1 MKQTIFTLLLI
12 TSIGLISCRKTNND
26 PNIKQ
31 YDDIQIQN
39 YIKNNGL
46 TGMKRDTS
54 HGDTSG
60 IYYEILSQGSTVGQ
74 TPLDYPDSIAFVL
87 TVKTFDGKY
96 VNQDSLNLAHYDGVV
111 GNIAFSTSIMG
122 FTKGLQ
128 SAIHDLVKYRGTRAR
143 ILVPS
148 RVAYGVNGAG
158 SGSSSNVNNRIA
170 GNQCIDYYV
179 NVINSLPKYQDYLI
193 NEFMQKSGLTG
204 FTRIN
209 SGRGAGMY
217 VKITT
222 PGSGVG
228 DVYDYNLAST
238 FTANYTG
245 KYLNGAIFGSTAT
258 DNTAGGIDA
267 TTLSSFAP
275 TDGLRPGV
283 EEALKGQTAGAAV
296 SMIMPSRLGY
306 GKAGNG
312 TIGPDACLYFE
323 FTIGTVTN
331 P

>member
-1 MKQTIFTLLLI
+1 MKQKIFTLLLI
-12 TSIGLISCRKTNND
+12 TSIGLLSCRKTNND

-39 YIKNNGL
+39 YIKANGL

-60 IYYEILSQGSTVGQ
+60 IYYEILSQGSTAGIK
-74 TPLDYPDSIAFVL
+74 PLDYSDSVAFVL
-87 TVKTFDGKY
+87 SVKTFDGKF
-96 VNQDSLNLAHYDGVV
+96 VNQDTLNLAHFDGLV
-111 GNIAFSTSIMG
+111 GYISLGSSIMG

-128 SAIHDLVKYRGTRAR
+128 SAIHDVIKYPGTRAR

-148 RVAYGVNGAG
+148 RVCYGVNGAG

-179 NVINSLPKYQDYLI
+179 NVITSIPKYQDYLI
-193 NEFMQKSGLTG
+193 KEYMQKNGLTG
-204 FTRIN
+204 FTQVT

-217 VKITT
+217 YKITT

-228 DVYDYNLAST
+228 DVYDHNLSSSFVGT
-238 FTANYTG
+238 YTG
-245 KYLNGAIFGSTAT
+245 KYLNGALFGSTAT
-258 DNTAGGIDA
+258 DPETAGT
-267 TTLSSFAP
+267 TTLTTFDP
-275 TDGLRPGV
+275 TQGDLVAGV
-283 EEALKGQTAGAAV
+283 QEGLKGLTSGAAIT
-296 SMIMPSRLGY
+296 MLLPSRLGY
-306 GKAGNG
+306 GKIGSPP
-312 TIGPDACLYFE
+312 IGPDACLRFD
-323 FTIGTVTN
+323 FVMGTITN

>member
-12 TSIGLISCRKTNND
+12 TSIGLISCRKTSTD

-31 YDDIQIQN
+31 YDETQIQN
-39 YIKNNGL
+39 YIKANGL

-60 IYYEILSQGSTVGQ
+60 IYYEILSQGSTAGVK
-74 TPLDYPDSIAFVL
+74 PLDYPDSIAFVL
-87 TVKTFDGKY
+87 SVKTFDGKY
-96 VNQDSLNLAHYDGVV
+96 VNQDTLNLAHYDGLV
-111 GNIAFSTSIMG
+111 GNISFSTSIMG

-128 SAIHDLVKYRGTRAR
+128 SAIHDLVKYKGTRAR

-193 NEFMQKSGLTG
+193 NEFMQKNGLTG
-204 FTRIN
+204 FTHVT

-217 VKITT
+217 YKVTT

-228 DVYDYNLAST
+228 DIYDHDSASSFSGT
-238 FTANYTG
+238 YTG

-258 DNTAGGIDA
+258 DAATAGTA
-267 TTLSSFAP
+267 TLTTFDP
-275 TDGLRPGV
+275 TQGDLVAGVQEGLKR
-283 EEALKGQTAGAAV
+283 QTAGAAV
-296 SMIMPSRLGY
+296 SIILPSRLGY
-306 GKAGNG
+306 GIAGSPP
-312 TIGPDACLYFE
+312 IGPDACLYLE
-323 FTIGTVTN
+323 FTMSTVTN